1 MSGSYMNE
9 SNSSSLNQG
18 AAHEAGLYDPSMHDN
33 QIVALYDSRAHAD
46 AAREKLLAAGVDSA
60 SVQVMDKGAD
70 EMAGGVDYEA
80 GNQGLW
86 GSIKSLFMPDED
98 AHAYSHAVGAGH
110 AMVVVTPNAK
120 SDRNH
125 IIQTLEGTNP
135 LDFDAKLEEWRQSGD
150 NYTPASTT
158 TSGMADTTGAAAAPG
173 AMPMAST
180 SATGG
185 AATAGVAAAGAV
197 TSGAAT
203 MGTATPRAPMTGA
216 PKAAAPMAGGTARA
230 GDSETIKVMEERLRV
245 GKREVAGGAVRVRSY
260 VVERPVE
267 EQVRLHEERVSVERH
282 PVDRAVTGAEASAFQ
297 ERTIEARATSEE
309 AVIGKEARVV
319 EEIGIRKE
327 ASDRTETVRDTVR
340 STKVDVEDG
349 TKAVPGAATTKPT
362 GPAATTT
369 GTSSSGSMGTGG
381 ATPNSTP
388 GATTSGMNTPR
399 K

>member
-9 SNSSSLNQG
+9 PGSSSLNQG
-18 AAHEAGLYDPSMHDN
+18 AAHETGLYDPSRHDN
-33 QIVALYDSRAHAD
+33 QIVALYETRAQAD
-46 AAREKLLAAGVDSA
+46 AAREKLVAAGVDGST
-60 SVQVMDKGAD
+60 VQVMDKGAD

-120 SDRNH
+120 SDRNQ
-125 IIQTLEGTNP
+125 IIQALETTDP
-135 LDFDAKLEEWRQSGD
+135 LDFDAKLEEWRQSGY
-150 NYTPASTT
+150 NYAPSSATT
-158 TSGMADTTGAAAAPG
+158 TSTGTN
-173 AMPMAST
+173 MAST
-180 SATGG
+180 AATGG
-185 AATAGVAAAGAV
+185 AALA
-197 TSGAAT
+197 GAAT
-203 MGTATPRAPMTGA
+203 AGAATAGTKTTGTATTGTTTTGTAATAAPMTGTA
-216 PKAAAPMAGGTARA
+216 ARA
-230 GDSETIKVMEERLRV
+230 GDTETIKVMEERLRV

-267 EQVRLHEERVSVERH
+267 EQVHLHEERVTVERH
-282 PVDRAVTGAEASAFQ
+282 PVDRAVTGADAAAFQ

-309 AVIGKEARVV
+309 AVVSKDARVV

-349 TKAVPGAATTKPT
+349 TKTVPGT
-362 GPAATTT
+362 PAAGTTT
-369 GTSSSGSMGTGG
+369 TTTTDKTSGSMGTGG
-381 ATPNSTP
+381 SASNSTP
-388 GATTSGMNTPR
+388 GATTSGMNAPR

>member
-9 SNSSSLNQG
+9 PGSANLNQG
-18 AAHEAGLYDPSMHDN
+18 AAHETGLYDPSLHDN
-33 QIVALYDSRAHAD
+33 QIVALYDTRAHAD
-46 AAREKLLAAGVDSA
+46 AAREKLLAAGVDSGA
-60 SVQVMDKGAD
+60 VQVMDKGAD

-120 SDRNH
+120 TNRNH
-125 IIQTLEGTNP
+125 VIEVLEGTNP
-135 LDFDAKLEEWRQSGD
+135 LDFDAKLEEWRQSGY
-150 NYTPASTT
+150 NYAPGSTT
-158 TSGMADTTGAAAAPG
+158 TTGTTG
-173 AMPMAST
+173 MAST
-180 SATGG
+180 AATGG
-185 AATAGVAAAGAV
+185 AAVMGATTA
-197 TSGAAT
+197 GAAT
-203 MGTATPRAPMTGA
+203 ARTATTSTAATPAPMTGT
-216 PKAAAPMAGGTARA
+216 TARA
-230 GDSETIKVMEERLRV
+230 EDAETIKVMEERLRV

-282 PVDRAVTGAEASAFQ
+282 PVDRAVTGADAAAFQ

-309 AVIGKEARVV
+309 AVVGKEARVV

-327 ASDRTETVRDTVR
+327 ASDRTETVHDTVR
-340 STKVDVEDG
+340 STKVEVEDG
-349 TKAVPGAATTKPT
+349 TKAVPGAATTKPM
-362 GPAATTT
+362 GPATTTT
-369 GTSSSGSMGTGG
+369 GTSSTGSMGAGG
-381 ATPNSTP
+381 TASNSTP